1 MAYRDLNKIA
11 RQIVLGFFL
20 FLFGTFAV
28 ILNIDVDR
36 FLESLKIGVLF
47 NVVMSP
53 VYYHYFGDRHEFKF
67 KKI

>member
-1 MAYRDLNKIA
+1 M
-11 RQIVLGFFL
+11 

-36 FLESLKIGVLF
+36 FVESLKMGVLF
-47 NVVMSP
+47 NVLMSP